1 MSECCGVVAPPAGH
15 PIISVSNGLS
25 YEPLLDRL
33 VKPIKMHVA
42 KLSDGG
48 HPVCQH
54 FCRLISLRKDSTQL
68 AWNQDYQESWAE
80 QSSEH
85 RDSLVRIWLAHID
98 LISKCHSKIHI
109 WAQDW
114 YFLACSNFCRLKEK
128 FDNVLKLSCWEAK
141 QNKESFIEYLEGLK
155 WQQPLL

>member
-1 MSECCGVVAPPAGH
+1 MSECCAVVAPPAGR

-54 FCRLISLRKDSTQL
+54 FCRLISLRKDSTQPHCTTRTTRRAVL
-68 AWNQDYQESWAE
+68 SFNTEIAW
-80 QSSEH
+80 
-85 RDSLVRIWLAHID
+85 
-98 LISKCHSKIHI
+98 
-109 WAQDW
+109 
-114 YFLACSNFCRLKEK
+114 
-128 FDNVLKLSCWEAK
+128 
-141 QNKESFIEYLEGLK
+141 
-155 WQQPLL
+155 